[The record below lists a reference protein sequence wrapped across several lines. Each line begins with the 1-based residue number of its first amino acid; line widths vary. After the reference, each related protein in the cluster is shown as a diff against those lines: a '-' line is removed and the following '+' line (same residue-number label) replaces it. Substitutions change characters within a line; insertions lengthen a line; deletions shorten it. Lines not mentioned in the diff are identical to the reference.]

1 MAKTNQSVTDKD
13 IVKALSKKLKL
24 DKELTKKVVNLYFD
38 KIKKAV
44 LENQKVRLAGFGT
57 FETKK
62 WNASQIYDIN
72 AKEKVSLAMK
82 TVKFKA
88 SKIFKEKIFE

>member
-24 DKELTKKVVNLYFD
+24 DKELTRKVVSLYFD
-38 KIKKAV
+38 EIKKAV

-72 AKEKVSLAMK
+72 AKEKVSLDLK
-82 TVKFKA
+82 TVRFKP
-88 SKIFKEKIFE
+88 SSLFKKKIFE